1 MKGKFEAP
9 RGSRRQEPA
18 PQPRRAEQP
27 ASTASPRQP
36 RPTPQEPA
44 AQTRRTAQSAST
56 VPPRQTRPAP
66 SEPVR
71 QSRPSQAGSASTAR
85 QPRPGAQAAPNAQP
99 RRAEPEATR
108 RTKYRKPNFGEHLL
122 RFFAVLL
129 TVVAV
134 LACTLLLSMKMIC
147 GSTSPS
153 AKRTFVTTLLETG
166 QLKFL
171 VSWFVPSDEVQE
183 IVNNNSMEKLDE
195 DVDTALI
202 SFEGLEEDAQDPEVK
217 DLEVIEISGR
227 TYTAKLIKVRDPSR
241 ISLATI
247 YPWRATGIT
256 LEELAQQSGALAAIN
271 GGIYDSTN
279 NTGGRPYGIIVS
291 NGEIQH
297 NDPTEAKGLVLIGFD
312 NDNYLQ
318 IIDIAGM
325 SASQTEAMIK
335 EKGIRDAVTFQ
346 EESSDAN
353 NHFVQLIINGNPRGM
368 NGMGSGLNP
377 RTAIGQCA
385 DGSVLLLVTDGRGK
399 NGHLGASAADL
410 IEIMTQ
416 YGAVNA
422 ANLDGGSS
430 TCMYYNGEYLMTS
443 VTFYYSN
450 SSWKLPAG
458 FIVK

>member
-1 MKGKFEAP
+1 MRGKFEAP
-9 RGSRRQEPA
+9 RGRRPGEPVRSARPEEQSASR
-18 PQPRRAEQP
+18 QPRR
-27 ASTASPRQP
+27 
-36 RPTPQEPA
+36 
-44 AQTRRTAQSAST
+44 
-56 VPPRQTRPAP
+56 VI
-66 SEPVR
+66 
-71 QSRPSQAGSASTAR
+71 
-85 QPRPGAQAAPNAQP
+85 
-99 RRAEPEATR
+99 
-108 RTKYRKPNFGEHLL
+108 YRKPTFGEHLL
-122 RFFAVLL
+122 RFLAVVL

-134 LACTLLLSMKMIC
+134 LVFTLFMSMKMIC
-147 GSTSPS
+147 GTTSPS

-171 VSWFVPSDEVQE
+171 VSWFVPSAEVQE
-183 IVNNNSMEKLDE
+183 IVNANSMVKLE
-195 DVDTALI
+195 GDVDAGLI
-202 SFEGLEEDAQDPEVK
+202 TFEPFEESEEDPQAK
-217 DLEVIEISGR
+217 DLEIIEISGR

-247 YPWRATGIT
+247 YPWRNTGVT

-279 NTGGRPYGIIVS
+279 NTGGRPYGVIVS

-297 NDPTEAKGLVLIGFD
+297 NKPNEYPGLVLVGFD
-312 NDNYLQ
+312 NDNILQ
-318 IIDIAGM
+318 IIDVDGM
-325 SASQTEAMIK
+325 TPAQLEDLVA

-353 NHFVQLIINGNPRGM
+353 NHLVQLIINGNPRGM
-368 NGMGSGLNP
+368 NGAGSGLNP
-377 RTAIGQCA
+377 RTANGQCA

-430 TCMYYNGEYLMTS
+430 TCMYYDGEYLMTS

>member
-9 RGSRRQEPA
+9 RNQRRPEPERQAPRAEKSAAPQSR
-18 PQPRRAEQP
+18 QPRRPEQGP
-27 ASTASPRQP
+27 ARQAP
-36 RPTPQEPA
+36 
-44 AQTRRTAQSAST
+44 RTAQPSD
-56 VPPRQTRPAP
+56 PRQAP
-66 SEPVR
+66 SEP
-71 QSRPSQAGSASTAR
+71 T
-85 QPRPGAQAAPNAQP
+85 
-99 RRAEPEATR
+99 RRA
-108 RTKYRKPNFGEHLL
+108 KYRKPTFGECLA
-122 RFFAVLL
+122 RFLAVIL
-129 TVVAV
+129 TVVVV
-134 LACTLLLSMKMIC
+134 LAGTLFLSMKMIC
-147 GSTSPS
+147 GSTSLS

-171 VSWFVPSDEVQE
+171 VSWFVPSEEVQA
-183 IVNNNSMEKLDE
+183 IVNDNSMEKLDE

-202 SFEGLEEDAQDPEVK
+202 HFEGLEDDVQEAEGK
-217 DLEVIEISGR
+217 DLEVIEIPGR
-227 TYTAKLIKVRDPSR
+227 AYTAKLIKVRDPSR
-241 ISLATI
+241 VSLATI
-247 YPWRATGIT
+247 YPWRETGIT
-256 LEELAQQSGALAAIN
+256 LEELAKQSGALAAIN
-271 GGIYDSTN
+271 GGIYNSHN
-279 NTGGRPYGIIVS
+279 NTGGTPYGVIVC

-297 NDPTEAKGLVLIGFD
+297 NKPNECPGLVLIGFD
-312 NDNYLQ
+312 NDNILQ
-318 IIDIAGM
+318 IIDINGM
-325 SASQTEAMIK
+325 SASQVEALVA

-346 EESSDAN
+346 EESSDTN
-353 NHFVQLIINGNPRGM
+353 NHFVQLIINGNPRAM
-368 NGMGSGLNP
+368 NGVGSGLNP

-410 IEIMTQ
+410 IDIMTQ

>member
-1 MKGKFEAP
+1 MRGKYEARP
-9 RGSRRQEPA
+9 QKRRCPEP
-18 PQPRRAEQP
+18 
-27 ASTASPRQP
+27 T
-36 RPTPQEPA
+36 
-44 AQTRRTAQSAST
+44 
-56 VPPRQTRPAP
+56 RQTRSTVRPAP
-66 SEPVR
+66 TVQPNHPRRTVPQQS
-71 QSRPSQAGSASTAR
+71 SRP
-85 QPRPGAQAAPNAQP
+85 
-99 RRAEPEATR
+99 
-108 RTKYRKPNFGEHLL
+108 KYRKPTLGEYLA
-122 RFFAVLL
+122 RFLAVVL
-129 TVVAV
+129 TVAV
-134 LACTLLLSMKMIC
+134 VFACTLLISLKMIC

-153 AKRTFVTTLLETG
+153 AKRTFVTTMLETG

-171 VSWFVPSDEVQE
+171 VSWFVPSAEVQE
-183 IVNNNSMEKLDE
+183 IVEANSMVKLDD

-202 SFEGLEEDAQDPEVK
+202 TFEPFEDNEQDPEAK
-217 DLEVIEISGR
+217 DLEVIELSGR
-227 TYTAKLIKVRDPSR
+227 TYTAKLLKVRDPSR

-247 YPWRATGIT
+247 YPWRDTGVT
-256 LEELAQQSGALAAIN
+256 LEELAEQSGALAAIN

-279 NTGGRPYGIIVS
+279 NTGGRPYGVIVS

-297 NDPTEAKGLVLIGFD
+297 NQPSEYPGLVLVGFD
-312 NDNYLQ
+312 NDNILQ
-318 IIDIAGM
+318 IIDVNGM
-325 SASQTEAMIK
+325 TPTQLEALVE

-368 NGMGSGLNP
+368 NGTGSGLNP

-430 TCMYYNGEYLMTS
+430 TCMYYDGQYLMTS

>member
-1 MKGKFEAP
+1 MRGKYEAP
-9 RGSRRQEPA
+9 PQKRR
-18 PQPRRAEQP
+18 RRSEQP
-27 ASTASPRQP
+27 APTAKPHPP
-36 RPTPQEPA
+36 RP
-44 AQTRRTAQSAST
+44 
-56 VPPRQTRPAP
+56 V
-66 SEPVR
+66 
-71 QSRPSQAGSASTAR
+71 
-85 QPRPGAQAAPNAQP
+85 
-99 RRAEPEATR
+99 
-108 RTKYRKPNFGEHLL
+108 KYRKPTPGECLM
-122 RFFAVLL
+122 RFLAVVL
-129 TVVAV
+129 TVVVVFAF
-134 LACTLLLSMKMIC
+134 TLLMSMKMIC

-171 VSWFVPSDEVQE
+171 VSWFVPSAEVQE
-183 IVNNNSMEKLDE
+183 IVDANSMVKLDE
-195 DVDTALI
+195 DVDTNLI
-202 SFEGLEEDAQDPEVK
+202 SFEPYVDNEQDPEAK
-217 DLEVIEISGR
+217 DLEIIELSGR

-247 YPWRATGIT
+247 YPWRDTGVT

-279 NTGGRPYGIIVS
+279 NTGGRPYGVIVS
-291 NGEIQH
+291 NGEIQY
-297 NDPTEAKGLVLIGFD
+297 NKPNEFPGLVLVGFD
-312 NDNYLQ
+312 NDNILQ
-318 IIDIAGM
+318 IIDVNGM
-325 SASQTEAMIK
+325 TPDQLETLVK

-368 NGMGSGLNP
+368 NGAGSGLNP

-430 TCMYYNGEYLMTS
+430 TCMYYDGEYLMTS

>member
-1 MKGKFEAP
+1 MRGKYEAP
-9 RGSRRQEPA
+9 PQKRRRKEPA
-18 PQPRRAEQP
+18 QQPRDFAQSVP
-27 ASTASPRQP
+27 NQPRQ
-36 RPTPQEPA
+36 
-44 AQTRRTAQSAST
+44 S
-56 VPPRQTRPAP
+56 
-66 SEPVR
+66 
-71 QSRPSQAGSASTAR
+71 
-85 QPRPGAQAAPNAQP
+85 
-99 RRAEPEATR
+99 
-108 RTKYRKPNFGEHLL
+108 KYRKPTLGEHLL
-122 RFFAVLL
+122 RFLAVVL
-129 TVVAV
+129 TVVV
-134 LACTLLLSMKMIC
+134 VFACTLFLSMKMIC

-171 VSWFVPSDEVQE
+171 VSWFVPAAEVQE
-183 IVNNNSMEKLDE
+183 IVNSNSMVKLDE
-195 DVDTALI
+195 DVDAGLI
-202 SFEGLEEDAQDPEVK
+202 TFEPFEDNEQNPEAK
-217 DLEVIEISGR
+217 DLEVIELSGR

-247 YPWRATGIT
+247 YPWRDTGVT
-256 LEELAQQSGALAAIN
+256 LEELAKQSGAIAAIN

-279 NTGGRPYGIIVS
+279 NSGGRPYGVIVS
-291 NGEIQH
+291 NGEIQY
-297 NDPTEAKGLVLIGFD
+297 NKPNEYPGLVLVGFD
-312 NDNYLQ
+312 NDNILQ
-318 IIDIAGM
+318 IIDVDGM
-325 SASQTEAMIK
+325 TPAQLEALVE

-368 NGMGSGLNP
+368 NGVGSGLNP

-430 TCMYYNGEYLMTS
+430 TCMYYDGEYLMTS

>member
-1 MKGKFEAP
+1 MRGKYEAP
-9 RGSRRQEPA
+9 PQKRRRKEPA
-18 PQPRRAEQP
+18 QQPRDFAQSVP
-27 ASTASPRQP
+27 NQPRQ
-36 RPTPQEPA
+36 
-44 AQTRRTAQSAST
+44 S
-56 VPPRQTRPAP
+56 
-66 SEPVR
+66 
-71 QSRPSQAGSASTAR
+71 
-85 QPRPGAQAAPNAQP
+85 
-99 RRAEPEATR
+99 
-108 RTKYRKPNFGEHLL
+108 KYRKPTLGEHLL
-122 RFFAVLL
+122 RFLAVVL
-129 TVVAV
+129 TVVV
-134 LACTLLLSMKMIC
+134 VFVCTLFLSMKMIC

-171 VSWFVPSDEVQE
+171 VSWFVPAAEVQE
-183 IVNNNSMEKLDE
+183 IVNSNSMVKLDE
-195 DVDTALI
+195 DVDAGLI
-202 SFEGLEEDAQDPEVK
+202 TFEPFEDNEQDPEAK
-217 DLEVIEISGR
+217 DLEVIELSGR

-247 YPWRATGIT
+247 YPWRDTGVT
-256 LEELAQQSGALAAIN
+256 LEELAKQSGAIAAIN

-279 NTGGRPYGIIVS
+279 NSGGRPYGVIVS
-291 NGEIQH
+291 NGEIQY
-297 NDPTEAKGLVLIGFD
+297 NKPNEYPGLVLVGFD
-312 NDNYLQ
+312 NDNILQ
-318 IIDIAGM
+318 IIDVDGM
-325 SASQTEAMIK
+325 TPAQLEALVE

-368 NGMGSGLNP
+368 NGVGSGLNP

-430 TCMYYNGEYLMTS
+430 TCMYYDGEYLMTS

>member
-1 MKGKFEAP
+1 MKGYFEAP
-9 RGSRRQEPA
+9 RQRHREPVQRSPAPKSGPSRPAQPSRQPA
-18 PQPRRAEQP
+18 PQPL
-27 ASTASPRQP
+27 
-36 RPTPQEPA
+36 
-44 AQTRRTAQSAST
+44 
-56 VPPRQTRPAP
+56 
-66 SEPVR
+66 
-71 QSRPSQAGSASTAR
+71 SRP
-85 QPRPGAQAAPNAQP
+85 
-99 RRAEPEATR
+99 
-108 RTKYRKPNFGEHLL
+108 KYRKPTMGEHLL
-122 RFFAVLL
+122 RALAVLL

-134 LACTLLLSMKMIC
+134 LVFTLFMSMKMIC

-153 AKRTFVTTLLETG
+153 AKRTFVTTMLETG

-183 IVNNNSMEKLDE
+183 IVDANSMVKLD
-195 DVDTALI
+195 DAVDADLI
-202 SFEGLEEDAQDPEVK
+202 TFEPLGDTEQDADAE
-217 DLEVIEISGR
+217 DLEVIELSGR

-247 YPWRATGIT
+247 YPWRDTGVT
-256 LEELAQQSGALAAIN
+256 LEELAQQSGAIAAIN

-279 NTGGRPYGIIVS
+279 NTGGRPYGVIVS
-291 NGEIQH
+291 GSEIQY
-297 NDPTEAKGLVLIGFD
+297 NQPNEYPGLVLVGFD
-312 NDNYLQ
+312 NDNILQ
-318 IIDIAGM
+318 IIDINGM
-325 SASQTEAMIK
+325 TPDQLEALVQ

-368 NGMGSGLNP
+368 NGAGSGLNP

>member
-1 MKGKFEAP
+1 
-9 RGSRRQEPA
+9 
-18 PQPRRAEQP
+18 
-27 ASTASPRQP
+27 
-36 RPTPQEPA
+36 
-44 AQTRRTAQSAST
+44 
-56 VPPRQTRPAP
+56 V
-66 SEPVR
+66 
-71 QSRPSQAGSASTAR
+71 
-85 QPRPGAQAAPNAQP
+85 
-99 RRAEPEATR
+99 
-108 RTKYRKPNFGEHLL
+108 GECLM
-122 RFFAVLL
+122 RFLAVVL
-129 TVVAV
+129 TVLAV
-134 LACTLLLSMKMIC
+134 FACTLLIAMKMIC

-153 AKRTFVTTLLETG
+153 AKRTFVTTMLETG

-171 VSWFVPSDEVQE
+171 VSWFVPSEEVQE
-183 IVNNNSMEKLDE
+183 IVNANSMAKIDE
-195 DVDTALI
+195 DVDAGLI
-202 SFEGLEEDAQDPEVK
+202 SFPGSEDGQQNGDGK
-217 DLEVIEISGR
+217 DLEVIELSGR
-227 TYTAKLIKVRDPSR
+227 TYSGKLIKVRDPSR

-247 YPWRATGIT
+247 YPWRDIGVT

-279 NTGGRPYGIIVS
+279 NTGGRPYGVIVS
-291 NGEIQH
+291 NGVIQH
-297 NDPTEAKGLVLIGFD
+297 NQPDEWPGLVLVGFD
-312 NDNYLQ
+312 NDNILQ
-318 IIDIAGM
+318 IIDVNGM
-325 SASQTEAMIK
+325 TSAQVETLVK

-353 NHFVQLIINGNPRGM
+353 NHFVQLIINGNARGM

>member
-1 MKGKFEAP
+1 MRGKYEAP
-9 RGSRRQEPA
+9 PQKRRRKEPA
-18 PQPRRAEQP
+18 QQPRDFAQSVP
-27 ASTASPRQP
+27 NQPRQ
-36 RPTPQEPA
+36 
-44 AQTRRTAQSAST
+44 S
-56 VPPRQTRPAP
+56 
-66 SEPVR
+66 
-71 QSRPSQAGSASTAR
+71 
-85 QPRPGAQAAPNAQP
+85 
-99 RRAEPEATR
+99 
-108 RTKYRKPNFGEHLL
+108 KYRKPTLGEHLL
-122 RFFAVLL
+122 RFLAVVL
-129 TVVAV
+129 TVVV
-134 LACTLLLSMKMIC
+134 VFACTLFLSMKMIC

-171 VSWFVPSDEVQE
+171 VSWFVPAAEVQE
-183 IVNNNSMEKLDE
+183 IVNSNSMVKLDE
-195 DVDTALI
+195 DVDAGLI
-202 SFEGLEEDAQDPEVK
+202 TFEPFEDNEQDPEAK
-217 DLEVIEISGR
+217 DLEVIELSGR

-247 YPWRATGIT
+247 YPWRDTGVT
-256 LEELAQQSGALAAIN
+256 LEELAKQSGAIAAIN

-279 NTGGRPYGIIVS
+279 NSGGRPYGVIVS
-291 NGEIQH
+291 NGEIQY
-297 NDPTEAKGLVLIGFD
+297 NKPNEYPGLVLVGFD
-312 NDNYLQ
+312 NDNILQ
-318 IIDIAGM
+318 IIDVNGM
-325 SASQTEAMIK
+325 TPAQLEALVE

-368 NGMGSGLNP
+368 NGVGSGLNP

-430 TCMYYNGEYLMTS
+430 TCMYYDGEYLMTS

>member
-1 MKGKFEAP
+1 MRGKYEAP
-9 RGSRRQEPA
+9 PQRRRSAQPVRQTSRSRQP
-18 PQPRRAEQP
+18 AEQP
-27 ASTASPRQP
+27 
-36 RPTPQEPA
+36 
-44 AQTRRTAQSAST
+44 
-56 VPPRQTRPAP
+56 
-66 SEPVR
+66 
-71 QSRPSQAGSASTAR
+71 
-85 QPRPGAQAAPNAQP
+85 
-99 RRAEPEATR
+99 R
-108 RTKYRKPNFGEHLL
+108 RTKYRKPTFATYLG
-122 RFFAVLL
+122 RFFAVVL

-134 LACTLLLSMKMIC
+134 IALTLFMSMKMIC

-171 VSWFVPSDEVQE
+171 VSWFVPSDEVQQ
-183 IVNNNSMEKLDE
+183 IVNSNSMTKLED
-195 DVDTALI
+195 DVDANLI
-202 SFEGLEEDAQDPEVK
+202 TFEPFEDNEQAAEAK

-247 YPWRATGIT
+247 YPWRSTGVT
-256 LEELAQQSGALAAIN
+256 LEELAQQSGAIAAIN

-279 NTGGRPYGIIVS
+279 NTGGRPYGVIVS

-297 NDPTEAKGLVLIGFD
+297 NQPSEYPGLVLIGFD
-312 NDNYLQ
+312 NDNILQ
-318 IIDIAGM
+318 IIDVNGM
-325 SASQTEAMIK
+325 TPGQLETLVK

-346 EESSDAN
+346 EESSDSN

-368 NGMGSGLNP
+368 NGAGSGLNP

>member
-1 MKGKFEAP
+1 MKGYFEQP
-9 RGSRRQEPA
+9 RQRHREPVPSTPGARPKPSRPTVPQQPA
-18 PQPRRAEQP
+18 PVQG
-27 ASTASPRQP
+27 
-36 RPTPQEPA
+36 RP
-44 AQTRRTAQSAST
+44 
-56 VPPRQTRPAP
+56 
-66 SEPVR
+66 
-71 QSRPSQAGSASTAR
+71 
-85 QPRPGAQAAPNAQP
+85 
-99 RRAEPEATR
+99 
-108 RTKYRKPNFGEHLL
+108 KYRKPTVGEHLL
-122 RFFAVLL
+122 RFLSVLL

-134 LACTLLLSMKMIC
+134 LVLTLFLSMKMIC

-183 IVNNNSMEKLDE
+183 IVDANSMVKLDE
-195 DVDTALI
+195 DVDAGLI
-202 SFEGLEEDAQDPEVK
+202 TFTPIPEDGQEGEVK
-217 DLEVIEISGR
+217 DLEVIELSGR
-227 TYTAKLIKVRDPSR
+227 SYTAKLIKVRDPSR

-247 YPWRATGIT
+247 YPWRDTGVT

-279 NTGGRPYGIIVS
+279 NTGGRPYGVIVS
-291 NGEIQH
+291 NGEIQY
-297 NDPTEAKGLVLIGFD
+297 NQPNEYPGLVLVGFD
-312 NDNYLQ
+312 NDNILQ
-318 IIDIAGM
+318 IIDINGM
-325 SASQTEAMIK
+325 TPAQLEALVE

-368 NGMGSGLNP
+368 NGAGSGLNP

-430 TCMYYNGEYLMTS
+430 TCMYYDGEYLMTS

>member
-1 MKGKFEAP
+1 MKGYFEEP
-9 RGSRRQEPA
+9 RHRNREMVQRPPMPNPPRPTQLARQPA
-18 PQPRRAEQP
+18 PQ
-27 ASTASPRQP
+27 SP
-36 RPTPQEPA
+36 
-44 AQTRRTAQSAST
+44 
-56 VPPRQTRPAP
+56 
-66 SEPVR
+66 
-71 QSRPSQAGSASTAR
+71 SRP
-85 QPRPGAQAAPNAQP
+85 
-99 RRAEPEATR
+99 
-108 RTKYRKPNFGEHLL
+108 KYRKPTLGEHLL
-122 RFFAVLL
+122 RFLAVLL
-129 TVVAV
+129 TLVVILV
-134 LACTLLLSMKMIC
+134 FTLFMSMKMIC

-153 AKRTFVTTLLETG
+153 AKRTFVTTMLETG

-171 VSWFVPSDEVQE
+171 VSWFVPSEEVQE
-183 IVNNNSMEKLDE
+183 IVDANSMVKLDD
-195 DVDTALI
+195 DVDANLI
-202 SFEGLEEDAQDPEVK
+202 TFEPTGDDNQNDGGK
-217 DLEVIEISGR
+217 DLEVIELSGR
-227 TYTAKLIKVRDPSR
+227 SYTAKLMKVRDPSR

-247 YPWRATGIT
+247 YPWRDTGVT

-279 NTGGRPYGIIVS
+279 NTGGRPYGVIVS
-291 NGEIQH
+291 NSEIQY
-297 NDPTEAKGLVLIGFD
+297 NQPNEYPGLVLVGFD
-312 NDNYLQ
+312 NDNILQ
-318 IIDIAGM
+318 IIDINGM
-325 SASQTEAMIK
+325 TPAQLEALVQ

-368 NGMGSGLNP
+368 NGAGSGLNP

>member
-1 MKGKFEAP
+1 MRGKYEAPPQKRRPRSQTQQP
-9 RGSRRQEPA
+9 RGSEQTA
-18 PQPRRAEQP
+18 PMGGTYQP
-27 ASTASPRQP
+27 
-36 RPTPQEPA
+36 
-44 AQTRRTAQSAST
+44 
-56 VPPRQTRPAP
+56 
-66 SEPVR
+66 
-71 QSRPSQAGSASTAR
+71 SRG
-85 QPRPGAQAAPNAQP
+85 
-99 RRAEPEATR
+99 
-108 RTKYRKPNFGEHLL
+108 KYRKPTLGEHLL
-122 RFFAVLL
+122 RFLAVVL
-129 TVVAV
+129 TVVVVFAF
-134 LACTLLLSMKMIC
+134 TLFMSMKMIC

-171 VSWFVPSDEVQE
+171 VSWFVPSGEVQE
-183 IVNNNSMEKLDE
+183 IVDANSMVKLDE
-195 DVDTALI
+195 DVDTNLI
-202 SFEGLEEDAQDPEVK
+202 SFEPFEDNEQDPEAK
-217 DLEVIEISGR
+217 DLEVIELSGR

-247 YPWRATGIT
+247 YPWRDTGVT
-256 LEELAQQSGALAAIN
+256 LEELAQQSGAIAAIN
-271 GGIYDSTN
+271 GGIYNSTN
-279 NTGGRPYGIIVS
+279 NSGGRPYGVIVS
-291 NGEIQH
+291 NGEIQY
-297 NDPTEAKGLVLIGFD
+297 NKPNEYPGLVLVGFD
-312 NDNYLQ
+312 NDNILQ
-318 IIDIAGM
+318 IIDVNGM
-325 SASQTEAMIK
+325 TPDQLEALVE

-368 NGMGSGLNP
+368 NGVGSGLNP

-430 TCMYYNGEYLMTS
+430 TCMYYDGEYLMTS

>member
-1 MKGKFEAP
+1 MRGKYEARP
-9 RGSRRQEPA
+9 QKRRP
-18 PQPRRAEQP
+18 
-27 ASTASPRQP
+27 
-36 RPTPQEPA
+36 
-44 AQTRRTAQSAST
+44 
-56 VPPRQTRPAP
+56 
-66 SEPVR
+66 EPVR
-71 QSRPSQAGSASTAR
+71 QTRKTEQPNPARGTAR
-85 QPRPGAQAAPNAQP
+85 PTPTAQPNQPHRTAAPQAQRTAPSQP
-99 RRAEPEATR
+99 RRTVPQQPR
-108 RTKYRKPNFGEHLL
+108 RPIYRKPTLGEYLARAL
-122 RFFAVLL
+122 AVVL
-129 TVVAV
+129 TAIVV
-134 LACTLLLSMKMIC
+134 LACTLLISMKMIC

-153 AKRTFVTTLLETG
+153 AKRTFVTTMLETG

-171 VSWFVPSDEVQE
+171 VSWFVPSAEVQE
-183 IVNNNSMEKLDE
+183 IVNANSMAKIDD
-195 DVDTALI
+195 DVDANLI
-202 SFEGLEEDAQDPEVK
+202 TFENLEEDQQNAEVK
-217 DLEVIEISGR
+217 DLEVIDISGR
-227 TYTAKLIKVRDPSR
+227 TYSGKLIKVRDPSR

-247 YPWRATGIT
+247 YPWRDTGVT

-279 NTGGRPYGIIVS
+279 NTGGRPYGVIVS

-297 NDPTEAKGLVLIGFD
+297 NQPNEWPGLVLVGFD
-312 NDNYLQ
+312 NDNILQ
-318 IIDIAGM
+318 IIDVNGM
-325 SASQTEAMIK
+325 TPGQLEDLVE

-353 NHFVQLIINGNPRGM
+353 NHFVQLIINGTARGM
-368 NGMGSGLNP
+368 NGVGSGLNP

>member
-1 MKGKFEAP
+1 MRGKYEARP
-9 RGSRRQEPA
+9 QKHRRPEPA
-18 PQPRRAEQP
+18 RQTRSTAQRASVAQPNQPRR
-27 ASTASPRQP
+27 TASQQP
-36 RPTPQEPA
+36 QRTTSQPP
-44 AQTRRTAQSAST
+44 RRTMPQQ
-56 VPPRQTRPAP
+56 P
-66 SEPVR
+66 
-71 QSRPSQAGSASTAR
+71 SRP
-85 QPRPGAQAAPNAQP
+85 
-99 RRAEPEATR
+99 
-108 RTKYRKPNFGEHLL
+108 KYRKPTLGEYLA
-122 RFFAVLL
+122 RFLAVVL

-134 LACTLLLSMKMIC
+134 FACTLLLSLKMIC

-153 AKRTFVTTLLETG
+153 AKRTFVTTMLETG

-171 VSWFVPSDEVQE
+171 VSWFVPSAEVQE
-183 IVNNNSMEKLDE
+183 IVNANSMAKLDD
-195 DVDTALI
+195 DVDAALI
-202 SFEGLEEDAQDPEVK
+202 TFEPFEDNEQDPEAK

-247 YPWRATGIT
+247 YPWRENGVT

-279 NTGGRPYGIIVS
+279 NSGGRPYGVIVS

-297 NDPTEAKGLVLIGFD
+297 NQPSEYPGLVLVGFD
-312 NDNYLQ
+312 NDSILQ
-318 IIDIAGM
+318 IIDIDGM
-325 SASQTEAMIK
+325 TPTQLEALVE

-346 EESSDAN
+346 EEASDAN

-368 NGMGSGLNP
+368 NGVGSGLNP

-430 TCMYYNGEYLMTS
+430 TCMYYDGEYLMTS

>member
-1 MKGKFEAP
+1 MRGKFEAP
-9 RGSRRQEPA
+9 RQRFSSPAQPVSPPKPGPDRRSG
-18 PQPRRAEQP
+18 PQR
-27 ASTASPRQP
+27 PRQVPPGP
-36 RPTPQEPA
+36 RQAA
-44 AQTRRTAQSAST
+44 AQ
-56 VPPRQTRPAP
+56 PD
-66 SEPVR
+66 
-71 QSRPSQAGSASTAR
+71 SRPR
-85 QPRPGAQAAPNAQP
+85 
-99 RRAEPEATR
+99 
-108 RTKYRKPNFGEHLL
+108 YRKPTLGEHLL
-122 RFFAVLL
+122 RFLAVVL
-129 TVVAV
+129 TAVAV
-134 LACTLLLSMKMIC
+134 LALTLVLSMKMIC

-153 AKRTFVTTLLETG
+153 AKRTFVTTMLETG

-183 IVNNNSMEKLDE
+183 IVNANSMVKLDD
-195 DVDTALI
+195 DVDANLI
-202 SFEGLEEDAQDPEVK
+202 TFEPFVNEAQDSEMK
-217 DLEVIEISGR
+217 DLEVIELSGR
-227 TYTAKLIKVRDPSR
+227 SYTAKLIKVRDPSR

-247 YPWRATGIT
+247 YPWRDVGVT
-256 LEELAQQSGALAAIN
+256 LEELAQQSGAIAAIN

-279 NTGGRPYGIIVS
+279 NTGGRPYGVIVS
-291 NGEIQH
+291 NGEIQY
-297 NDPTEAKGLVLIGFD
+297 NQPNEYPGLVLVGFD
-312 NDNYLQ
+312 NDNILQ
-318 IIDIAGM
+318 IIDVNGM
-325 SASQTEAMIK
+325 TPAQLEALVQ

-368 NGMGSGLNP
+368 NGAGSGLNP

-430 TCMYYNGEYLMTS
+430 TCMYYDGEYLMTS

>member
-1 MKGKFEAP
+1 MRGKYEAP
-9 RGSRRQEPA
+9 PQKRRRKEPA
-18 PQPRRAEQP
+18 QQPRDFAQSVP
-27 ASTASPRQP
+27 NQPRQ
-36 RPTPQEPA
+36 
-44 AQTRRTAQSAST
+44 S
-56 VPPRQTRPAP
+56 
-66 SEPVR
+66 
-71 QSRPSQAGSASTAR
+71 
-85 QPRPGAQAAPNAQP
+85 
-99 RRAEPEATR
+99 
-108 RTKYRKPNFGEHLL
+108 KYRKPTLGEHLL
-122 RFFAVLL
+122 RFLAVVL
-129 TVVAV
+129 TVVV
-134 LACTLLLSMKMIC
+134 VFACTLFLSMKMIC

-171 VSWFVPSDEVQE
+171 VSWFVPAAEVQE
-183 IVNNNSMEKLDE
+183 IVNSNSMVKLDE
-195 DVDTALI
+195 DVDAGLI
-202 SFEGLEEDAQDPEVK
+202 TFEPFEDNEQDPEAK
-217 DLEVIEISGR
+217 ELEVIELSGR

-247 YPWRATGIT
+247 YPWRDTGVT
-256 LEELAQQSGALAAIN
+256 LEELAKQSGAIAAIN

-279 NTGGRPYGIIVS
+279 NSGGRPYGVIVS
-291 NGEIQH
+291 NGEIQY
-297 NDPTEAKGLVLIGFD
+297 NKPNEYPGLVLVGFD
-312 NDNYLQ
+312 NDNILQ
-318 IIDIAGM
+318 IIDVDGM
-325 SASQTEAMIK
+325 TPAQLEALVE

-368 NGMGSGLNP
+368 NGVGSGLNP

-430 TCMYYNGEYLMTS
+430 TCMYYDGEYLMTS

>member
-1 MKGKFEAP
+1 MKGYFETPRQRHREPVQRSPAP
-9 RGSRRQEPA
+9 KSGPSRPAQPSRQPA
-18 PQPRRAEQP
+18 PQPL
-27 ASTASPRQP
+27 
-36 RPTPQEPA
+36 
-44 AQTRRTAQSAST
+44 
-56 VPPRQTRPAP
+56 
-66 SEPVR
+66 
-71 QSRPSQAGSASTAR
+71 SRP
-85 QPRPGAQAAPNAQP
+85 
-99 RRAEPEATR
+99 
-108 RTKYRKPNFGEHLL
+108 KYRKPTMGEHLL
-122 RFFAVLL
+122 RALAVLL

-134 LACTLLLSMKMIC
+134 LVFTLFMSMKMIC

-153 AKRTFVTTLLETG
+153 AKRTFVTTMLETG

-171 VSWFVPSDEVQE
+171 VSWFVPSDEVQK
-183 IVNNNSMEKLDE
+183 IVDANSMVKLD
-195 DVDTALI
+195 DAVDADLI
-202 SFEGLEEDAQDPEVK
+202 TFEPLGDTEQDADAK
-217 DLEVIEISGR
+217 DLEVIELSGR

-247 YPWRATGIT
+247 YPWRDTGVT
-256 LEELAQQSGALAAIN
+256 LEELAQQSGAIAAIN

-279 NTGGRPYGIIVS
+279 NTGGHPYGVIVS
-291 NGEIQH
+291 GSEIQY
-297 NDPTEAKGLVLIGFD
+297 NQPNEYPGLVLVGFD
-312 NDNYLQ
+312 NDNILQ
-318 IIDIAGM
+318 IIDINGM
-325 SASQTEAMIK
+325 TPDQLEALVQ

-368 NGMGSGLNP
+368 NGAGSGLNP

>member
-1 MKGKFEAP
+1 MRGKYEAP
-9 RGSRRQEPA
+9 PQKRRRKEPA
-18 PQPRRAEQP
+18 QQPRDFAQSVP
-27 ASTASPRQP
+27 NQPRQ
-36 RPTPQEPA
+36 
-44 AQTRRTAQSAST
+44 S
-56 VPPRQTRPAP
+56 
-66 SEPVR
+66 
-71 QSRPSQAGSASTAR
+71 
-85 QPRPGAQAAPNAQP
+85 
-99 RRAEPEATR
+99 
-108 RTKYRKPNFGEHLL
+108 KYRKPTLVEHLL
-122 RFFAVLL
+122 RFLAVVL
-129 TVVAV
+129 TVVV
-134 LACTLLLSMKMIC
+134 VFACTLFLSMKMIC

-171 VSWFVPSDEVQE
+171 VSWFVPAAEVQE
-183 IVNNNSMEKLDE
+183 IVNSNSMVKLDE
-195 DVDTALI
+195 DVDAGLI
-202 SFEGLEEDAQDPEVK
+202 TFEPFEDNEQDPEAK
-217 DLEVIEISGR
+217 DLEVIELSGR

-247 YPWRATGIT
+247 YPWRDTGVT
-256 LEELAQQSGALAAIN
+256 LEELAKQSGAIAAIN

-279 NTGGRPYGIIVS
+279 NSGGRPYGVIVS
-291 NGEIQH
+291 NGEIQY
-297 NDPTEAKGLVLIGFD
+297 NKPNEYPGLVLVGFD
-312 NDNYLQ
+312 NDNILQ
-318 IIDIAGM
+318 IIDVDGM
-325 SASQTEAMIK
+325 TPAQLEALVE

-368 NGMGSGLNP
+368 NGVGSGLNP

-430 TCMYYNGEYLMTS
+430 TCMYYDGEYLMTS
-443 VTFYYSN
+443 VTFYYPN

>member
-1 MKGKFEAP
+1 MRGKYEAP
-9 RGSRRQEPA
+9 PQKRRRKEPA
-18 PQPRRAEQP
+18 QQPRDFAQSVP
-27 ASTASPRQP
+27 NQPRQ
-36 RPTPQEPA
+36 
-44 AQTRRTAQSAST
+44 S
-56 VPPRQTRPAP
+56 
-66 SEPVR
+66 
-71 QSRPSQAGSASTAR
+71 
-85 QPRPGAQAAPNAQP
+85 
-99 RRAEPEATR
+99 
-108 RTKYRKPNFGEHLL
+108 KYRKPTLGEHLL
-122 RFFAVLL
+122 RFLAVVL
-129 TVVAV
+129 TVVV
-134 LACTLLLSMKMIC
+134 VFACTLFLSMKMIC

-171 VSWFVPSDEVQE
+171 VSWFVPAAEVQE
-183 IVNNNSMEKLDE
+183 IVNSNSMVKLDE
-195 DVDTALI
+195 DVDAGLI
-202 SFEGLEEDAQDPEVK
+202 TFEPFEDNEQDPEAK
-217 DLEVIEISGR
+217 DLEVIELSGR

-247 YPWRATGIT
+247 YPWRDTGVT
-256 LEELAQQSGALAAIN
+256 LEELAKQSGAIAAIN

-279 NTGGRPYGIIVS
+279 NSGGRPYGVIVS
-291 NGEIQH
+291 NGEIQY
-297 NDPTEAKGLVLIGFD
+297 NKPNEYPGLVLVGFD
-312 NDNYLQ
+312 NDNILQ
-318 IIDIAGM
+318 IIDVDGM
-325 SASQTEAMIK
+325 TPAQLEALV
-335 EKGIRDAVTFQ
+335 EEEGIRDAVTFQ

-368 NGMGSGLNP
+368 NGVGSGLNP

-430 TCMYYNGEYLMTS
+430 TCMYYDGEYLMTS